1 MKIYNT
7 LTRKKEELEN
17 NGEIKIY
24 ACGPTVYNYIH
35 IGNARPICV
44 FDVLRRYLK
53 FRGYNVKF
61 VQNFT
66 DVDDKLIKKANEE
79 NTTVLEV
86 AERYIKEFFI
96 DSNGLNVLKA
106 DIHPKATENI
116 DAIIELISSL
126 IDKGYAYISKG
137 DVYFRAEKF
146 KEYGKLS
153 HQPLEELLSGAR
165 IDINEQK
172 ESPMDFALWK
182 AAKPNEPYWDS
193 PFSKGRPGWH
203 IECSAMANKYLGKTI
218 DIHCGGQD
226 LIFPHHENE
235 IAQSECAN
243 GCSFARF
250 WMHNGY
256 INIDNRKMSK
266 SLGNFFTVR
275 EVAEKFGYEPIRYIM
290 VASHYRSPINY
301 SVDIIMQAKN
311 ALERLYTLK
320 DNLDFAIK
328 NATENNEEIPAFL
341 EESKANFINALDDD
355 LNTADAI
362 GVLFTLV
369 KQINILISNKAAKN
383 VLLVCRDLFLSFTD
397 VLGFL
402 YEDKS
407 DNLDKEVEELIA
419 KRTEARKNKDF
430 ALADSIR
437 DKLKEMGIE
446 LLDTKDGVQWRK
458 I

>member
-126 IDKGYAYISKG
+126 IDKGYAYISNG

-383 VLLVCRDLFLSFTD
+383 VLLACRDLFLSFTD

>member
-126 IDKGYAYISKG
+126 IDKGYAYISNG
-137 DVYFRAEKF
+137 DVYFKAEKF

-383 VLLVCRDLFLSFTD
+383 VLLACRDLFLSFTD